1 MKKIID
7 KVLEF
12 FKSIRFNR
20 EKFENIIPY
29 IVPEYW
35 AQRKGSFLLFWFIGL
50 FTIIFLI
57 WGSFAEVNQV
67 VKAQGVVKPDS
78 KVHLIQSAIPGPIE
92 KINVSLDD
100 KVEIGDILFLI
111 DSTNTKNMYDLAF
124 AEVET
129 RTKKVEILTKLVE
142 TGSDSEFRLL
152 DEKLALINAQTRLDT
167 AKRNLNFSS
176 VKAPNS
182 GSISKV
188 TVANIGQVVQSGNL
202 LAELVPEDDI
212 LRIEAAVQPKDVAYV
227 RKGQKAKIGFSAY
240 DTAIYGQFEGKVI
253 KIAAN
258 TSSNEDGSS
267 FYPALIE
274 VDPSQFDED
283 NNITLQSGMI
293 TDVSIIGE
301 ERTVL
306 SYIMN
311 PITKLSQKLF
321 KNN

>member
-129 RTKKVEILTKLVE
+129 RTKKVEILKKLVE

-152 DEKLALINAQTRLDT
+152 DEQLALINAQTRLDT

-311 PITKLSQKLF
+311 PITKLSQKALQE
-321 KNN
+321 

>member
-1 MKKIID
+1 MKKIIN

-35 AQRKGSFLLFWFIGL
+35 AQRKGSFILFWFIGL

-167 AKRNLNFSS
+167 AKRNLTFSS

-311 PITKLSQKLF
+311 PITKLSQKALQE
-321 KNN
+321 

>member
-1 MKKIID
+1 MKKIIN

-20 EKFENIIPY
+20 EKFENVIPY

-35 AQRKGSFLLFWFIGL
+35 AQRKGSFILFWFIGL

-311 PITKLSQKLF
+311 PITKLSQKALQE
-321 KNN
+321 

>member
-1 MKKIID
+1 MKKIIK

-12 FKSIRFNR
+12 VKSIRFDR
-20 EKFENIIPY
+20 ERFENIIPY
-29 IVPEYW
+29 VVPEYW
-35 AQRKGSFLLFWFIGL
+35 AQRKASFLLFWLIGL

-92 KINVSLDD
+92 KINISLDD
-100 KVEIGDILFLI
+100 KVETGDVLFLI
-111 DSTNTKNMYDLAF
+111 DATNTKNMYDLAF

-129 RTKKVEILTKLVE
+129 RTKKVEILTKLVK

-182 GSISKV
+182 GFISRV
-188 TVANIGQVVQSGNL
+188 TVANTGQVVQSGNL

-258 TSSNEDGSS
+258 TSSNDEGNT
-267 FYPALIE
+267 FYPAIIE

-283 NNITLQSGMI
+283 DNITLQSGMI

-311 PITKLSQKLF
+311 PITKLSQKALQE
-321 KNN
+321 

>member
-311 PITKLSQKLF
+311 PITKLSQKALQE
-321 KNN
+321 

>member
-1 MKKIID
+1 MKKIIN

-12 FKSIRFNR
+12 VKSIRFDR

-29 IVPEYW
+29 VVPEYW
-35 AQRKGSFLLFWFIGL
+35 AQRKASFLLFWLIGL

-92 KINVSLDD
+92 KINISLDD
-100 KVEIGDILFLI
+100 KVETGDVLFLI
-111 DSTNTKNMYDLAF
+111 DATNTKNMYDLAF

-129 RTKKVEILTKLVE
+129 RTKKVEILTKLVK

-182 GSISKV
+182 GFISRV
-188 TVANIGQVVQSGNL
+188 TVANTGQVVQSGNL

-258 TSSNEDGSS
+258 TSSNDEGNT
-267 FYPALIE
+267 FYPAIIE

-283 NNITLQSGMI
+283 DNITLQSGMI

-311 PITKLSQKLF
+311 PITKLSQKALQE
-321 KNN
+321 

>member
-1 MKKIID
+1 MKKIIN

-20 EKFENIIPY
+20 EKFENVIPY

-35 AQRKGSFLLFWFIGL
+35 AQRKGSFILFWFIGL

-129 RTKKVEILTKLVE
+129 RTKKVEILTKLVQ

-311 PITKLSQKLF
+311 PITKLSQKALQE
-321 KNN
+321 

>member
-1 MKKIID
+1 MKKIIN

-35 AQRKGSFLLFWFIGL
+35 AQRKGSFILFWFIGL

-311 PITKLSQKLF
+311 PITKLSQKALQE
-321 KNN
+321 

>member
-1 MKKIID
+1 MRKIID

-12 FKSIRFNR
+12 VKSIRFDR

-29 IVPEYW
+29 VVPEYW
-35 AQRKGSFLLFWFIGL
+35 AQRKASFLLFWFIGL

-92 KINVSLDD
+92 KINISLDD
-100 KVEIGDILFLI
+100 KVETGDILFLI
-111 DSTNTKNMYDLAF
+111 DATNTKNLYDLAF

-129 RTKKVEILTKLVE
+129 RTKKVEILTKLVK

-182 GSISKV
+182 GFISKV

-258 TSSNEDGSS
+258 TSSNDEGNT
-267 FYPALIE
+267 FYPAIIE

-283 NNITLQSGMI
+283 DNITLQSGMI

-306 SYIMN
+306 SI
-311 PITKLSQKLF
+311 L
-321 KNN
+321 

>member
-35 AQRKGSFLLFWFIGL
+35 AQRKGSFILFWFIGL

-78 KVHLIQSAIPGPIE
+78 KVHLIQSAIPGSIE

-311 PITKLSQKLF
+311 PITKLSQKALQE
-321 KNN
+321 

>member
-1 MKKIID
+1 MKKILTKII
-7 KVLEF
+7 ET

-20 EKFENIIPY
+20 EKFERIIPF

-35 AQRKGSFLLFWFIGL
+35 ASRKAPFILFWFIGL

-57 WGSFAEVNQV
+57 WGSIAEVNQV

-92 KINVSLDD
+92 KINIRLDD
-100 KVEIGDILFLI
+100 KVESGDILFLI
-111 DSTNTKNMYDLAF
+111 DLTNNKNMYDLAF

-129 RTKKVEILTKLVE
+129 RLRKVEILTKLVE

-152 DEKLALINAQTRLDT
+152 DEKLALINAQTRLDNV
-167 AKRNLNFSS
+167 KRNLDFSS
-176 VKAPNS
+176 VKAPTS
-182 GSISKV
+182 GFISQV

-202 LAELVPEDDI
+202 LAELVPENDI

-258 TSSNEDGSS
+258 TSTTEDGAR
-267 FYPALIE
+267 FYPAIIE
-274 VDPSQFDED
+274 VDPNQFNEND
-283 NNITLQSGMI
+283 NITLQSGMI

-311 PITKLSQKLF
+311 PITKLSQRALQE
-321 KNN
+321 

>member
-35 AQRKGSFLLFWFIGL
+35 AQRKGSFILFWFIGL

-78 KVHLIQSAIPGPIE
+78 KVHLIQSAIPGPLE

-311 PITKLSQKLF
+311 PITKLSQKALQE
-321 KNN
+321 

>member
-35 AQRKGSFLLFWFIGL
+35 AQRKGSFILFWFIGL

-188 TVANIGQVVQSGNL
+188 TVANIGQVVLSGNL

-212 LRIEAAVQPKDVAYV
+212 FRIEAAVQPKDVAYV

-267 FYPALIE
+267 FNPALIE

-311 PITKLSQKLF
+311 PITKLSQKALQE
-321 KNN
+321 

>member
-35 AQRKGSFLLFWFIGL
+35 AQRKGSFILFWFIGL

-212 LRIEAAVQPKDVAYV
+212 LRIAAAVQPKDVAYV
-227 RKGQKAKIGFSAY
+227 RKGQTAKIGCSAY

-311 PITKLSQKLF
+311 PITKLSQKALQE
-321 KNN
+321 

>member
-1 MKKIID
+1 MKKIIK

-12 FKSIRFNR
+12 VKSIRFDR
-20 EKFENIIPY
+20 ERFENIIPY
-29 IVPEYW
+29 VVPEYW
-35 AQRKGSFLLFWFIGL
+35 AQRKASFILFWLIGL

-92 KINVSLDD
+92 KINISLDD
-100 KVEIGDILFLI
+100 KVETGDVLFLI
-111 DSTNTKNMYDLAF
+111 DATNTKNMYDLAF

-129 RTKKVEILTKLVE
+129 RTKKVEILTKLVK

-167 AKRNLNFSS
+167 AKRNLSFSS

-182 GSISKV
+182 GFISRV
-188 TVANIGQVVQSGNL
+188 TVANTGQVVQSGNL

-258 TSSNEDGSS
+258 TSSNDEGNT
-267 FYPALIE
+267 FYPAIIE

-283 NNITLQSGMI
+283 DNITLQSGMI

-311 PITKLSQKLF
+311 PITKLSQKALQE
-321 KNN
+321 

>member
-78 KVHLIQSAIPGPIE
+78 KVHLIQSAIPGSIE

-311 PITKLSQKLF
+311 PITKLSQKALQE
-321 KNN
+321 

>member
-35 AQRKGSFLLFWFIGL
+35 AQRKGSFILFWFIGL

-188 TVANIGQVVQSGNL
+188 AVANIGQVVQSGNL

-258 TSSNEDGSS
+258 TSSNDEGNT
-267 FYPALIE
+267 FYPAIIE

-283 NNITLQSGMI
+283 DNITLQSGMI

-311 PITKLSQKLF
+311 PITKLSQKALQE
-321 KNN
+321 

>member
-1 MKKIID
+1 MKKIIN

-35 AQRKGSFLLFWFIGL
+35 AQRKGSFILFWFIGL

-129 RTKKVEILTKLVE
+129 RTKKVEILTKLVQ

-311 PITKLSQKLF
+311 PITKLSQKALQE
-321 KNN
+321 

>member
-129 RTKKVEILTKLVE
+129 RTKKVEILKKLVE

-152 DEKLALINAQTRLDT
+152 DEQLELINAQTRLDT

-311 PITKLSQKLF
+311 PITKLSQKALQE
-321 KNN
+321 

>member
-1 MKKIID
+1 MKKIIN

-12 FKSIRFNR
+12 VKSIRFDR

-29 IVPEYW
+29 VVPEYW
-35 AQRKGSFLLFWFIGL
+35 AQRKASFLLFWLIGL

-92 KINVSLDD
+92 KINISLDD
-100 KVEIGDILFLI
+100 KVETGDVLFLI
-111 DSTNTKNMYDLAF
+111 DATNTKNMYDLAF

-129 RTKKVEILTKLVE
+129 RTKKVEILTKLVK

-167 AKRNLNFSS
+167 AKRNLSFSS

-182 GSISKV
+182 GFISRV
-188 TVANIGQVVQSGNL
+188 TVANTGQVVQSGNL

-258 TSSNEDGSS
+258 TSSNDEGDT
-267 FYPALIE
+267 FYPAIIE

-283 NNITLQSGMI
+283 DNITLQSGMI

-311 PITKLSQKLF
+311 PITKLSQKALQE
-321 KNN
+321 

>member
-35 AQRKGSFLLFWFIGL
+35 AQRKGSFILFWFIGL

-311 PITKLSQKLF
+311 PITKLSQKALQE
-321 KNN
+321 

>member
-1 MKKIID
+1 MKKILTKII
-7 KVLEF
+7 ET

-20 EKFENIIPY
+20 EKFERIIPF

-35 AQRKGSFLLFWFIGL
+35 ASRKAPFILFWLIGL

-57 WGSFAEVNQV
+57 WGSIAEVNQV

-78 KVHLIQSAIPGPIE
+78 KVHLIQSAIQGPIE
-92 KINVSLDD
+92 KINIRLDD
-100 KVEIGDILFLI
+100 KVESGDILFLV
-111 DSTNTKNMYDLAF
+111 DLTNNKNMYDLAF

-129 RTKKVEILTKLVE
+129 RLRKVEILTKLVE

-152 DEKLALINAQTRLDT
+152 DEKLALINAQTRLDNV
-167 AKRNLNFSS
+167 KRNFELSS
-176 VKAPNS
+176 VKAPTS
-182 GSISKV
+182 GFISKV

-202 LAELVPEDDI
+202 LAELVPENDI

-258 TSSNEDGSS
+258 TSSAEDGAT
-267 FYPALIE
+267 FYPAIID
-274 VDPSQFDED
+274 VDPNQFNQND
-283 NNITLQSGMI
+283 NITLQSGMI

-311 PITKLSQKLF
+311 PITKLSQRALQE
-321 KNN
+321 

>member
-1 MKKIID
+1 MKKIIN

-12 FKSIRFNR
+12 VKSIRFDR
-20 EKFENIIPY
+20 ERFENIIPY
-29 IVPEYW
+29 VVPEYW
-35 AQRKGSFLLFWFIGL
+35 AQRKASFILFWLIGL

-92 KINVSLDD
+92 KINISLDD
-100 KVEIGDILFLI
+100 KVETGDVLFLI
-111 DSTNTKNMYDLAF
+111 DATNTKNMYDLAF

-129 RTKKVEILTKLVE
+129 RTKKVEILTKLVK

-182 GSISKV
+182 GFISRV
-188 TVANIGQVVQSGNL
+188 TVANTGQVVQSGNL

-258 TSSNEDGSS
+258 TSSNDEGNT
-267 FYPALIE
+267 FYPAIIE

-283 NNITLQSGMI
+283 DNITLQSGMI

-311 PITKLSQKLF
+311 PITKLSQKALQE
-321 KNN
+321 

>member
-1 MKKIID
+1 
-7 KVLEF
+7 
-12 FKSIRFNR
+12 
-20 EKFENIIPY
+20 
-29 IVPEYW
+29 
-35 AQRKGSFLLFWFIGL
+35 
-50 FTIIFLI
+50 
-57 WGSFAEVNQV
+57 
-67 VKAQGVVKPDS
+67 
-78 KVHLIQSAIPGPIE
+78 
-92 KINVSLDD
+92 
-100 KVEIGDILFLI
+100 
-111 DSTNTKNMYDLAF
+111 MYDLAF

-129 RTKKVEILTKLVE
+129 RTKKVEILKKLVE

-152 DEKLALINAQTRLDT
+152 DEQLELINAQTRLDT

-311 PITKLSQKLF
+311 PITKLSQKALQE
-321 KNN
+321 

>member
-35 AQRKGSFLLFWFIGL
+35 AQRKGSFILFWFIGL

-240 DTAIYGQFEGKVI
+240 DTAIYGQLEGKVI

-311 PITKLSQKLF
+311 PITKLSQKALQE
-321 KNN
+321 

>member
-1 MKKIID
+1 MKKIIN

-12 FKSIRFNR
+12 VKSIRFDR

-29 IVPEYW
+29 VVPEYW
-35 AQRKGSFLLFWFIGL
+35 AQRKASFLLFWLIGL

-92 KINVSLDD
+92 KINISLDD
-100 KVEIGDILFLI
+100 KVETGDVLFLI
-111 DSTNTKNMYDLAF
+111 DATNTKNMYDLAF

-129 RTKKVEILTKLVE
+129 RTKKVEILTKLVK

-167 AKRNLNFSS
+167 AKRNLSFSS

-182 GSISKV
+182 GFISRV
-188 TVANIGQVVQSGNL
+188 TVANTGQVVQSGNL

-258 TSSNEDGSS
+258 TSSNDEGNT
-267 FYPALIE
+267 FYPAIIE

-283 NNITLQSGMI
+283 DNITLQSGMI

-311 PITKLSQKLF
+311 PITKLSQKALQE
-321 KNN
+321 

>member
-1 MKKIID
+1 MKKILTKII
-7 KVLEF
+7 ET

-20 EKFENIIPY
+20 EKFERIIPF

-35 AQRKGSFLLFWFIGL
+35 ASRKAPFILFWFIGI

-57 WGSFAEVNQV
+57 WGSIAEVNQV

-92 KINVSLDD
+92 KINIRLDD
-100 KVEIGDILFLI
+100 KVESGDILFLV
-111 DSTNTKNMYDLAF
+111 DLTNNKNMYDLAF

-129 RTKKVEILTKLVE
+129 RLRKVEILTKLVE

-152 DEKLALINAQTRLDT
+152 DEKLALINAQTRLDNV
-167 AKRNLNFSS
+167 KRNFELSS
-176 VKAPNS
+176 VKAPTS
-182 GSISKV
+182 GFISKV

-202 LAELVPEDDI
+202 LAELVPENDI

-258 TSSNEDGSS
+258 TSSTEDGAT
-267 FYPALIE
+267 FYPAIID
-274 VDPSQFDED
+274 VDPNQFNEND
-283 NNITLQSGMI
+283 NITLQSGMI

-311 PITKLSQKLF
+311 PITKLSQRALQE
-321 KNN
+321 

>member
-1 MKKIID
+1 MKKILTKII
-7 KVLEF
+7 ET

-20 EKFENIIPY
+20 EKFERIIPF

-35 AQRKGSFLLFWFIGL
+35 ASRKAPFILFWFIGI

-57 WGSFAEVNQV
+57 WGSIAEVNQV

-92 KINVSLDD
+92 KINIRLDD
-100 KVEIGDILFLI
+100 KVESGDILFLI
-111 DSTNTKNMYDLAF
+111 DLTNNKNMYDLAF

-129 RTKKVEILTKLVE
+129 RLRKVEILTKLVE

-152 DEKLALINAQTRLDT
+152 DEKLALINAQTRLDNV
-167 AKRNLNFSS
+167 KRNFELSS
-176 VKAPNS
+176 VKAPTS
-182 GSISKV
+182 GFISKV

-202 LAELVPEDDI
+202 LAELVPENDI

-258 TSSNEDGSS
+258 TSSTEDGAT
-267 FYPALIE
+267 FYPAIID
-274 VDPSQFDED
+274 VDPNQFNQND
-283 NNITLQSGMI
+283 NITLQSGMI

-311 PITKLSQKLF
+311 PITKLSQRALQE
-321 KNN
+321 